1 MSKKPSKCKCF
12 SHFKVII
19 HHIDLRCNTNVLDPI
34 TTVFSPV
41 KYRFISSRHTA
52 FSPVSYRFISKKTPL
67 TSTFVQTEHTLWRDD
82 INQYL
87 TGEKAVWRD
96 DINRYLTGE
105 KAVWRDDI
113 NRYFTG
119 EKTVVIGSNTFVL
132 HLRSMWL
139 NTRLTPLTQVCAPIS
154 TSSVKTHSNNIHM

>member
-52 FSPVSYRFISKKTPL
+52 SSPVRYRFISSRHTAFSPVRYWFISSRHKVCSVCTNVDAQWFFFLFELWLLQPL
-67 TSTFVQTEHTLWRDD
+67 NLVTMIQL
-82 INQYL
+82 
-87 TGEKAVWRD
+87 
-96 DINRYLTGE
+96 
-105 KAVWRDDI
+105 
-113 NRYFTG
+113 YF
-119 EKTVVIGSNTFVL
+119 
-132 HLRSMWL
+132 
-139 NTRLTPLTQVCAPIS
+139 C
-154 TSSVKTHSNNIHM
+154 